1 MSRRP
6 RLSRT
11 AVAQAGLAVAV
22 LLAAGWLVWWL
33 ADTAPTAELEVGLPG
48 AIDPAEPPTTF
59 VSCEDPL
66 AADGRYADGREP
78 ANVPTPV
85 GRIRSDV
92 VVECPR
98 HFDGV
103 PVEYVGEVV
112 GDVLVRPGG
121 AWTLV
126 NDDAYGLE
134 DGPLHV
140 HRRPGGVNT
149 GLAVWLPGSGLRDSV
164 TPGRSEVRGDVV
176 RVIGVLHRTDPEDG
190 GGLTVR
196 AVSWEVVEPAEVI
209 SPPLHVGQAG
219 TALVLLLVVG
229 GLFTVERRRRSG

>member
-6 RLSRT
+6 RPGRA
-11 AVAQAGLAVAV
+11 AVLQAGLVVVV
-22 LLAAGWLVWWL
+22 LIAAGGLVWWL
-33 ADTAPTAELEVGLPG
+33 ADTAPTAELDVGLPG
-48 AIDPAEPPTTF
+48 TIDPEDPPTTF

-66 AADGRYADGREP
+66 PGNGRYADGREP

-98 HFDGV
+98 NFDGV

-126 NDDAYGLE
+126 NDDTYALE

-140 HRRPGGVNT
+140 HRRAEGTNT
-149 GLAVWLPGSGLRDSV
+149 GLAVWLPGNDLRAGL
-164 TPGRSEVRGDVV
+164 TPGRSETRGDIV

-196 AVSWEVVEPAEVI
+196 AVTWEVLEPAEGI
-209 SPPLHVGQAG
+209 RPPLHVGQAA
-219 TALVLLLVVG
+219 TALVLLIVVG
-229 GLFTVERRRRSG
+229 VLYRVERRRRFG